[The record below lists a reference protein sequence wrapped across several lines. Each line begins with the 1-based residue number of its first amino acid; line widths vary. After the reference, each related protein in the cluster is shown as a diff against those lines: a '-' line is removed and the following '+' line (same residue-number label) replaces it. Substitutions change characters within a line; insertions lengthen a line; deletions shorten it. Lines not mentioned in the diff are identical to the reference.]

1 MENAIDRTVASV
13 RAREANHLR
22 AWRFLRRWPVVPA
35 LLLGLLLFAGLLAP
49 VIAPRNPQEADLRSR
64 NASPVWYPDGTAQH
78 LLGADHLGRD
88 VLSRVIYGA
97 RFSLLIASMVIA
109 ISTVIGVPYGMVS
122 GYFGGWLDEGMMRVV
137 DVIFALP
144 LILLGLALVVVLGQ
158 RLDVL
163 IGLLAM
169 FSWPGTA
176 RQVRAETLSLKTK
189 DYVLAAR
196 ISGAS
201 TPRILLR
208 HILPGVV
215 STVLVLKTL
224 SVGGLILTEAI
235 LSFLGAG
242 VPPSIPAWGLMV
254 ADGRNYLTTAWWVSF
269 FPGLAIVLTVTAFN
283 FMGDWLRDFFDP
295 RLRQRS

>member
-1 MENAIDRTVASV
+1 MEITIDRNPTVRPRDSYQT
-13 RAREANHLR
+13 R
-22 AWRFLRRWPVVPA
+22 AWRFVRRWPVVPA
-35 LLLGLLLFAGLLAP
+35 FLLAVLLITGLLAP
-49 VIAPRNPQEADLRSR
+49 VIAPKDPNESNLRAR
-64 NASPVWYPDGTAQH
+64 NASPIWYPDGSATH

-88 VLSRVIYGA
+88 VVSRVIYGA
-97 RFSLLIASMVIA
+97 RFSLLFASLVIS

-144 LILLGLALVVVLGQ
+144 LILLGLALVVVFGQ

-176 RQVRAETLSLKTK
+176 RQVRAGTLSLKTK

-201 TPRILLR
+201 TSRILFR

-215 STVLVLKTL
+215 STVLVLTTL

-254 ADGRNYLTTAWWVSF
+254 ADGRNYLTTAWWASF
-269 FPGLAIVLTVTAFN
+269 FPGLAIVLTVTGFN
-283 FMGDWLRDFFDP
+283 FLGDWLRDFFDP
-295 RLRQRS
+295 RLRQRA